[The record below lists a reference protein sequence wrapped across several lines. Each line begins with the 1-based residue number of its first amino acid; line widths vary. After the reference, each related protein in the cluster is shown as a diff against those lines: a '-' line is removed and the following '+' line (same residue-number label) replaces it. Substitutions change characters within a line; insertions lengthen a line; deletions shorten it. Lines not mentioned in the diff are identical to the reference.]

1 MLNINRL
8 IFFTV
13 IIVFIFIFKDWFS
26 LESLSTGDWTF
37 KFPQAIL
44 ASPLYFYAWDAN
56 FSNGMGNNITF
67 LLPLSTYAQF
77 APAILLRLAGF
88 EWNISEKIVWYFP
101 FLLLSLIGSFAF
113 FKKIIINNNVLAV
126 LSVLIFTTNTY
137 ILMTIGGGQI
147 GVGVAYSLIPL
158 VLFSFANILK
168 NLASK
173 QIINI
178 SIIAG
183 IIYSVQLMID
193 PRIGYISLFIV
204 GIYYVT
210 FLLSN
215 NFFKSLRETLVSFLI
230 IPGTVIVF
238 LNFFWIVPF
247 VFIGQNPL
255 SNLGESYT
263 NQGMVDYLSFARLE
277 NTISL
282 LHPNWPENI
291 FGKTHFMRPEFL
303 IIPLI
308 GFLGLFLLNTRNL
321 FEKRIVVTFSIIGI
335 LGIFLAKGSTTPFGN
350 IYLWMFN
357 NIPGFLMFR
366 DPTKWYGLISIAY
379 SVLIPYSIFLLA
391 KLIKIKSKPLNQEII
406 MLIFIIIWSLLIHQA
421 FTGGLTGTFASR
433 SVPKNYV
440 ELTNYLI
447 KDKDYY
453 RTLWVPNFTPYSY
466 YSPTN
471 PIIPARAL
479 YEIYDNKKLVNQVS
493 LDRELVD
500 LSSVK
505 YIVVADDINNQIFV
519 NDGNPDIAL
528 YENTIN
534 SLRKSSFLEEK
545 SKFGKIVLFE
555 VKQPKSR
562 FYIFNSGTGSENID
576 AKINYQYISP
586 VEYRINIEGGK
597 RGDSVIFSENYD
609 PGWVAVDGDVVIGSA
624 IYKNKINSFILP
636 RDGIYDLKV
645 YYKPQDW
652 VNKGI
657 IVSLSAFVVIILFL
671 IVNLAKRVRK

>member
-1 MLNINRL
+1 MSRIGKIVVL
-8 IFFTV
+8 IITLLV
-13 IIVFIFIFKDWFS
+13 IFIFRSWFS

-37 KFPQAIL
+37 KFPQAISS
-44 ASPLYFYAWDAN
+44 SPLYFYAWDAN

-67 LLPLSTYAQF
+67 LLPLSTYAQL
-77 APAILLRLAGF
+77 APAILLKLAGF

-101 FLLLSLIGSFAF
+101 FLLLSLIGSFVF
-113 FKKIIINNNVLAV
+113 FKKIIINNNALAA

-158 VLFSFANILK
+158 VLFGFANILK

-173 QIINI
+173 QIIAI
-178 SIIAG
+178 SIVAG
-183 IIYSVQLMID
+183 ILYSVQLMID

-204 GIYYVT
+204 GIYYII

-215 NFFKSLRETLVSFLI
+215 NFFKSLKETLVSFLI
-230 IPGTVIVF
+230 VPGIVIVF

-247 VFIGQNPL
+247 VLTGQNPL

-303 IIPLI
+303 LIPLI
-308 GFLGLFLLNTRNL
+308 GFLSLILLNTRNL
-321 FEKRIVVTFSIIGI
+321 LEKRIVLTFLAIGI
-335 LGIFLAKGSTTPFGN
+335 LGIFLAKGSTAPFGN
-350 IYLWMFN
+350 IYLWLFN

-366 DPTKWYGLISIAY
+366 DPTKWYGLIAVAY
-379 SVLIPYSIFLLA
+379 SVLIPYSIFLLS
-391 KLIKIKSKPLNQEII
+391 KLIKIKSKPLNQEILI
-406 MLIFIIIWSLLIHQA
+406 LIFIVIWGLLIHQT
-421 FTGGLTGTFASR
+421 FTGGLTGTFTSR
-433 SVPKNYV
+433 SIPGNYV
-440 ELTNYLI
+440 DLANYLI

-493 LDRELVD
+493 LDRRLVD

-505 YIVVADDINNQIFV
+505 YIVVPDDINNQIFV
-519 NDGNPDIAL
+519 NDGNPDIVL

-545 SKFGKIVLFE
+545 SKFGKLVLFE

-562 FYIFNSGTGSENID
+562 FYIFNSGSENID
-576 AKINYQYISP
+576 AKIKYQYINP
-586 VEYRINIEGGK
+586 VEYRINIEGGR

-609 PGWVAVDGDVVIGSA
+609 PGWVAVDGDMVIGSA
-624 IYKNKINSFILP
+624 VYKNKINSFILP
-636 RDGIYDLKV
+636 RDGNYNLKV

-671 IVNLAKRVRK
+671 IINLAKRDRK